1 MGTSLLDKNYKPK
14 PKQQAWYL
22 VQKHRLFSLISRTRK
37 EMSIDSKVWGFWPVP
52 YDRKKRLEF
61 KDEIAETKLSP
72 SADNKKGKE
81 STHNY
86 NY

>member
-1 MGTSLLDKNYKPK
+1 
-14 PKQQAWYL
+14 
-22 VQKHRLFSLISRTRK
+22 
-37 EMSIDSKVWGFWPVP
+37 MSIDSKVWGFWPVP

-61 KDEIAETKLSP
+61 KDGIAETKLSP
-72 SADNKKGKE
+72 SADNKRGKE